1 MKFLNFIFSVQGYG
15 LTEVAAC
22 TTLNA
27 VDEFVT
33 EEVGPP
39 NQVNP
44 RIWIHLTQKCFVVF
58 LYGEVLD
65 VNGRRKIFLDI
76 CDWKLTQDNDFK
88 VMKYQPLRGL
98 VSLVPKT
105 VFSEPFFKIQFEMI
119 FSTCL

>member
-58 LYGEVLD
+58 LYIFWFFNVFVL
-65 VNGRRKIFLDI
+65 IFHI
-76 CDWKLTQDNDFK
+76 GCSN
-88 VMKYQPLRGL
+88 
-98 VSLVPKT
+98 
-105 VFSEPFFKIQFEMI
+105 
-119 FSTCL
+119 

>member
-39 NQVNP
+39 NQVLYP
-44 RIWIHLTQKCFVVF
+44 RIWIQ
-58 LYGEVLD
+58 
-65 VNGRRKIFLDI
+65 IF
-76 CDWKLTQDNDFK
+76 K
-88 VMKYQPLRGL
+88 
-98 VSLVPKT
+98 S
-105 VFSEPFFKIQFEMI
+105 
-119 FSTCL
+119 

>member
-1 MKFLNFIFSVQGYG
+1 MLKNPKKVQFLGSHLLTPRRVKKIFFCSSQGYG

-44 RIWIHLTQKCFVVF
+44 
-58 LYGEVLD
+58 
-65 VNGRRKIFLDI
+65 
-76 CDWKLTQDNDFK
+76 
-88 VMKYQPLRGL
+88 
-98 VSLVPKT
+98 
-105 VFSEPFFKIQFEMI
+105 MI
-119 FSTCL
+119 

>member
-39 NQVNP
+39 NQVLNP
-44 RIWIHLTQKCFVVF
+44 RIWIQITQMFYIF
-58 LYGEVLD
+58 LWFFNVYLCSFFFIQGVQIKLVNWEEGNYRVTDQPNARGEVVIGGNNVAD
-65 VNGRRKIFLDI
+65 G
-76 CDWKLTQDNDFK
+76 
-88 VMKYQPLRGL
+88 
-98 VSLVPKT
+98 
-105 VFSEPFFKIQFEMI
+105 
-119 FSTCL
+119 

>member
-44 RIWIHLTQKCFVVF
+44 RIWIHKRKKCFVVF
-58 LYGEVLD
+58 FIV
-65 VNGRRKIFLDI
+65 
-76 CDWKLTQDNDFK
+76 C
-88 VMKYQPLRGL
+88 
-98 VSLVPKT
+98 
-105 VFSEPFFKIQFEMI
+105 
-119 FSTCL
+119 

>member
-39 NQVNP
+39 NQVLNP
-44 RIWIHLTQKCFVVF
+44 KDLDTNNSNVLYIFMVF
-58 LYGEVLD
+58 
-65 VNGRRKIFLDI
+65 
-76 CDWKLTQDNDFK
+76 
-88 VMKYQPLRGL
+88 
-98 VSLVPKT
+98 
-105 VFSEPFFKIQFEMI
+105 
-119 FSTCL
+119 